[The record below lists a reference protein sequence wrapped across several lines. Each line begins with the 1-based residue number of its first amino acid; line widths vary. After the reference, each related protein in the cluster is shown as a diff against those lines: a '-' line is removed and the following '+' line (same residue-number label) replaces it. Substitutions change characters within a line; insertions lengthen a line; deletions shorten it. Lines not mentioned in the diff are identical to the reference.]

1 MKAISVLMF
10 LVAVNLFASDH
21 IDGPVT
27 KEHGVTD
34 IADLFV
40 FPSED
45 KDQNLNLILNVY
57 PMVSPK
63 GHFSEKVNYVFQL
76 RKLQLDNQN
85 SIQTYEEVKI
95 ECSFQTPHGHNYSV
109 LCAGSNGLRSKGK
122 VNQIIDA
129 DFKLFAGMRSDPF
142 FLNQEWVTHSVEQ
155 GFLGV
160 SDGTNVMDQLNVLS
174 IVIELNLNDLFEDY
188 NNELIAVA
196 AKSMGRDHA
205 HARWKQIDWVGRPEV
220 TNFTMIPDSEVL
232 ELRDFYNLEVPFQRP
247 MKKEDLYKERM
258 IENILV
264 HYDHQDMTKDWDR
277 SKAEKFVDLL
287 LNDFLIVAPSNPC
300 SKDSYFS
307 IEYALLN
314 GLEINDCGGRQ
325 LQDDVVDKI
334 LSLYIASDLD
344 KLSDGVD
351 KAYRSISREFPYLNK
366 PDTSLSARMKAWLA
380 RQFQ

>member
-1 MKAISVLMF
+1 
-10 LVAVNLFASDH
+10 
-21 IDGPVT
+21 
-27 KEHGVTD
+27 
-34 IADLFV
+34 
-40 FPSED
+40 
-45 KDQNLNLILNVY
+45 
-57 PMVSPK
+57 
-63 GHFSEKVNYVFQL
+63 
-76 RKLQLDNQN
+76 
-85 SIQTYEEVKI
+85 
-95 ECSFQTPHGHNYSV
+95 
-109 LCAGSNGLRSKGK
+109 
-122 VNQIIDA
+122 
-129 DFKLFAGMRSDPF
+129 
-142 FLNQEWVTHSVEQ
+142 
-155 GFLGV
+155 
-160 SDGTNVMDQLNVLS
+160 
-174 IVIELNLNDLFEDY
+174 
-188 NNELIAVA
+188 
-196 AKSMGRDHA
+196 
-205 HARWKQIDWVGRPEV
+205 
-220 TNFTMIPDSEVL
+220 MIPDSEVL